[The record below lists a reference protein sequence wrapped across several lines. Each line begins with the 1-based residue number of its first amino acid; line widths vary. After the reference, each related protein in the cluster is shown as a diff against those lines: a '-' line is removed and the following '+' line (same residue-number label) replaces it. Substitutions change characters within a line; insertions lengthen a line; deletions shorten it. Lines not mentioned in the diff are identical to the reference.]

1 MLKNLIMASLGA
13 AHTIKEQVEKDLKK
27 LEEEG
32 KLSKEDFKTFIS
44 SLEEKGKIEEE
55 NVKEHIKSHLKE
67 LVEELGLVTKEDLE
81 KLKEELKENK

>member
-1 MLKNLIMASLGA
+1 MASLGA